1 MSDRNRQNPS
11 GDAAD
16 VERVFERLER
26 AESRRRRPLRATRHN

>member
-1 MSDRNRQNPS
+1 MNDRTRQTPT

-26 AESRRRRPLRATRHN
+26 AESRRRRPARAVRHS